1 MGGVLEQLAIGYYLD
16 HVLILITNHYSLFNP

>member
-16 HVLILITNHYSLFNP
+16 HVLILITIPFLTLKP